1 MKRFGAM
8 LEDNTT
14 GATNEEMEAKRKAR
28 MERFGADEV
37 QEAQKDAFK
46 QLNRRKQKMQRK
58 QGGKGEGDKKRPDKF
73 NKNKKKFRGGS
84 ANPQKRF
91 RKDSN

>member
-46 QLNRRKQKMQRK
+46 QLNRRK
-58 QGGKGEGDKKRPDKF
+58 
-73 NKNKKKFRGGS
+73 
-84 ANPQKRF
+84 
-91 RKDSN
+91 